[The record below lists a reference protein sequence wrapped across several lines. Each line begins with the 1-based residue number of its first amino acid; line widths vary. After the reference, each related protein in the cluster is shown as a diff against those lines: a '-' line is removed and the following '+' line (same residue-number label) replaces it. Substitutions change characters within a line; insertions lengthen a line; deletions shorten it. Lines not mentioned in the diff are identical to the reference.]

1 MQPVSFTAAS
11 ADQITVNRFL
21 EIPFGNGEKYLRKW
35 GRGFGGVHVQH
46 PEWIKVERLNLRT
59 ALFEKPADDT
69 EVTQPLVLTKCLF
82 QVLVEKNV

>member
-11 ADQITVNRFL
+11 ADQVAVYRFF
-21 EIPFGNGEKYLRKW
+21 EMPFGNGEKNLRKR
-35 GRGFGGVHVQH
+35 GRSLGRIDIQH

-59 ALFEKPADDT
+59 ALFEKPANNT
-69 EVTQPLVLTKCLF
+69 EVTQPLALTKCLF

>member
-11 ADQITVNRFL
+11 ADQVAVYRFL
-21 EIPFGNGEKYLRKW
+21 EMPFGNGEQNLWK
-35 GRGFGGVHVQH
+35 GRGPLLVIYIQH

-59 ALFEKPADDT
+59 ALFEKPADIA
-69 EVTQPLVLTKCLF
+69 EVTQPLAFAKCLF

>member
-21 EIPFGNGEKYLRKW
+21 EIPFGNGEEYLRK
-35 GRGFGGVHVQH
+35 GFGRLPIADIQH

>member
-11 ADQITVNRFL
+11 ADQIAVNRFL
-21 EIPFGNGEKYLRKW
+21 EIPFGNGEEYLWKRR
-35 GRGFGGVHVQH
+35 RGFGGVNIQH
-46 PEWIKVERLNLRT
+46 PEWIEVERLNLRA